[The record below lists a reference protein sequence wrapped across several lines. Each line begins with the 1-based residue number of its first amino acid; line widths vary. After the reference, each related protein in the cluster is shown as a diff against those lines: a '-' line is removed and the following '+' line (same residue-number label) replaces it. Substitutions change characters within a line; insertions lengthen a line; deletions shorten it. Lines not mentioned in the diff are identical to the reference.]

1 MFLAVG
7 CGPCQPMLSS
17 TSTIL
22 SGAGKVPTQARL
34 ILQTLSAVR
43 QSIRHTEREPSKS
56 AVQPA
61 LAPVARAAEPL
72 RILDCERASEGL
84 WPEATR

>member
-1 MFLAVG
+1 MPTDAVVG
-7 CGPCQPMLSS
+7 VDNPERDRKGP
-17 TSTIL
+17 
-22 SGAGKVPTQARL
+22 PTQARL
-34 ILQTLSAVR
+34 ILQTLNAVR
-43 QSIRHTEREPSKS
+43 QSIQHTEREPSKS